1 MKLAVFNPVLYSM
14 NLEESLKYLKSIG
27 VSAMEFG
34 CGGSPGTTHAS
45 AVELAANPKK
55 LQHVKDLFEKY
66 EVKIAALSV
75 HGNGVHPN
83 KKTAD
88 EATADFDAVCA
99 IANKLG
105 TDRIVT
111 FSGCPGDKKSIYP
124 NWITCAWPTDYPE
137 LLQWQWEEVL
147 IPYWK
152 KQAAVAK
159 DAGVKVCFE
168 MHPGF
173 CVYNPET
180 MMKIRNAVGD
190 TLGANLDPSH
200 LLWQGC
206 DIVEVIKYLKDAIYY
221 FHAKDTMFNAR
232 ENSVNGVLDT
242 KSFNDMSSRS
252 WIFRTVGY
260 GGCDWKAIVSAL
272 RLVGYDYVMSIEHED
287 GLMTPKEGLEKA
299 VEYLKSVMIFEE
311 NNTAAWWA

>member
-14 NLEESLKYLKSIG
+14 NLEDSLKYLRSIG

-45 AVELAANPKK
+45 AVELAADPKK
-55 LQHVKDLFEKY
+55 LQQVKDLFDKY
-66 EVKIAALSV
+66 EVQIVALSV

-83 KKTAD
+83 KKIAD
-88 EATADFDAVCA
+88 EATADFNAACA
-99 IANKLG
+99 IAGKLG
-105 TDRIVT
+105 VDRIVT
-111 FSGCPGDKKSIYP
+111 FSGCPGDKRSEYP

-221 FHAKDTMFNAR
+221 FHAKDTMFNAH
-232 ENSVNGVLDT
+232 ENAVNGVLDT
-242 KSFNDMSSRS
+242 KSFNDMANRS

-272 RLVGYDYVMSIEHED
+272 RLVGYDYAMSIEHED

-299 VEYLKSVMIFEE
+299 VEYLKKVMIFEE
-311 NNTAAWWA
+311 NTTAAWWA